1 MSRVRSNFARAQ
13 HGMVLI
19 SSLLLLLVVTIMA
32 VAIFR
37 NSGVEE
43 KIAGNQREKARA
55 LHAAESAQQYAEWWL
70 SSGIG
75 DTTPIACNTM
85 VPAAI
90 GQVCANTL
98 PSIVPGGNVAN
109 IPWQVAGAPVGVSYA
124 PPAMNVT
131 TAGGVNTYYATPIFY
146 ISYLGTTADST
157 TSNYKLLYQVDALS
171 YGGSANAVAV
181 VESTYYVTTGV
192 CDLGTWEA
200 ADENEI
206 LCCGIGRCAY
216 RARALRRMGTGGR
229 HRRLYRRGG
238 TGLMEGI

>member
-1 MSRVRSNFARAQ
+1 MTRVHRNPECAQ
-13 HGMVLI
+13 RGMVLI

-32 VAIFR
+32 LAIFR

-70 SSGIG
+70 SSGLG
-75 DTTPIACNTM
+75 DTTPIVCSTL
-85 VPAAI
+85 VPAI
-90 GQVCANTL
+90 TGQVCANTL
-98 PSIVPGGNVAN
+98 PSIAAGGNVAN
-109 IPWQVAGAPVGVSYA
+109 LPWQVGGANVGVSYA

-131 TAGGVNTYYATPIFY
+131 TAGGVNTYYATPMFY

-192 CDLGTWEA
+192 CDLGT
-200 ADENEI
+200 
-206 LCCGIGRCAY
+206 LGGCG
-216 RARALRRMGTGGR
+216 
-229 HRRLYRRGG
+229 
-238 TGLMEGI
+238 